1 MVTFQEGLV
10 DNVRQGLCNTLNIA
24 QRTAQLGERFYD
36 SVGLRGVGQASGQAA
51 QLWGNA
57 AGVACNRQPEDLS
70 QEVQVPFTGGQC
82 PGSLYDGF
90 WQVRFP
96 PGNPLPVQNF
106 TGRVGPISLVRR
118 NTDTQQL
125 VNLFDGNG
133 NSVLGAGT
141 VLTAEP
147 IEILQL
153 EVNPQPGQPND
164 CGDPPA
170 QGLPY
175 NPTNFTLPRTINFDD
190 NQGNPQS
197 LDVDLV
203 FKPVVTNNG
212 GDFVVPIEVEF
223 EDGSSLFGDFNFST
237 GDINFGGGNSGG
249 DGVQEDP
256 VELDEDQDEAPDGTV
271 IVGVRIT
278 AGVNPAESRATEIFT
293 PSGQPNLFVPRLG
306 IFRFRYQPP
315 GSAVSIGP
323 DIDIKSTENVYW
335 SGPPAIGVELF
346 AETGTTFARR
356 LIVVPETAAGL
367 YGGGGST

>member
-1 MVTFQEGLV
+1 M

-36 SVGLRGVGQASGQAA
+36 SIGLRGVAQTSEQAA
-51 QLWGNA
+51 QLWSNA
-57 AGVACNRQPEDLS
+57 AGVACNRTPQDLS
-70 QEVQVPFTGGQC
+70 TEIVPPFMGGQC
-82 PGSLYDGF
+82 DVLYTF
-90 WQVRFP
+90 EFATQFP
-96 PGNPLPVQNF
+96 PANQGPFRPIGAPALGPLSYVE
-106 TGRVGPISLVRR
+106 TTS
-118 NTDTQQL
+118 DTQR
-125 VNLFDGNG
+125 F
-133 NSVLGAGT
+133 T
-141 VLTAEP
+141 R
-147 IEILQL
+147 ILQGDGSIA
-153 EVNPQPGQPND
+153 VSAATGIDNDQPIITLRNVSRVDGLADD
-164 CGDPPA
+164 CGNPPA
-170 QGLPY
+170 QGPPY
-175 NPTNFTLPRTINFDD
+175 NPTDFTLPRTINFDD
-190 NQGNPQS
+190 NGGNPQS

-203 FKPVVTNNG
+203 FKPTVTNNR

-223 EDGSSLFGDFNFST
+223 GDGSSLFGDFNFST

-256 VELDEDQDEAPDGTV
+256 VELDEEEDEAPDGTV

-278 AGVNPAESRATEIFT
+278 AGVNQAESRATEIFT

-323 DIDIKSTENVYW
+323 DINIKSTENVYW

-346 AETGTTFARR
+346 PEIGTTFARR